1 MAVREGTYKSL
12 LQGVS
17 QQTPQERAD
26 GQLGSQLNM
35 LSDPVTAL
43 RRRGGIKL
51 HAVLEDL
58 DKSSY
63 IRMTEILGD
72 TYITV
77 IDTAKGSLSV
87 YTFDGGLKS
96 TIQNDYFK
104 ARSKSSIR
112 TTVSKDNFFI
122 LNTELIPTKQLEA
135 EAGKNPKHYGYFSI
149 VSTAFSKVF
158 TISVT
163 HPSIGTITK
172 TVTASSDNAAEASQ
186 ENIARGLADLF
197 SQDTTFAAVFN
208 VHRTGITVAFE
219 VKDKTQTG
227 TTVVDSTT
235 GVTYVVKSGAS
246 RVVNKAELL
255 GTLPSVLDGYIMA
268 VGNVGNS
275 AYYKFDHGALRW
287 AETGV
292 YEPNYKLIN
301 EPMYWYLD
309 AADTVKLVPLGIKP
323 REAGDDDNNPDP
335 KFIGYGLTGIGSY
348 QSRLVLLSGSYVN
361 MSQTR
366 YFNQFMRTT
375 VTELLDDDAIEVSS
389 SALSSAQ
396 FEYCVPYNKD
406 LVLIAQTQQA
416 VIPANST
423 VLTPKSAVIYPSTKV
438 DLSLAAEPQVVARSL
453 YYTYQRGAD
462 YYQVGEFIPN
472 TYTDAQYYNQNLTD
486 HVPLYATGV
495 CTCIA
500 ASTTNNMVVMSSDS
514 RDVLVNQFLWVGEDR
529 PLMSFHKWEYPLP
542 VVYAQFIQEYLIVFM
557 DDGQGNLVIGTQ
569 NVQLNQLDDKPIPF
583 LDLYGYVTIENGV
596 GVLPEYLLEMKPD
609 DMELAASI
617 YNDRYL
623 RHQEIEFSYDDE
635 GNVTCPYDGVIYV
648 GVRFTSEFTLTP
660 PFIKDENGKVVAG
673 AKSTV
678 VRLDM
683 EFKNT
688 GTFKVS
694 VKDTMGDSYYN
705 ELDTALTWSEADL
718 GYTWVNSI
726 GQVSIPCRTRLTST
740 QCSVETVG
748 TTDLNL
754 TNCNYLLRLNQKHR
768 RI

>member
-1 MAVREGTYKSL
+1 MTVREGTYKSL

-51 HAVLEDL
+51 HAVLTDL
-58 DKSSY
+58 DKRSY
-63 IRMTEILGD
+63 IRMTEILGA

-77 IDTAKGSLSV
+77 VDTIKGTLSV
-87 YTFDGGLKS
+87 YTFDGTLKA

-104 ARSKSSIR
+104 ATSKSSIR

-122 LNTELIPTKQLEA
+122 LNTEKIPTKKLEA

-163 HPSIGTITK
+163 HPSIGTVTK
-172 TVTASSDNAAEASQ
+172 TLTTSDNNSAEANQ
-186 ENIARGLADLF
+186 EYVATRFETLF
-197 SQDTTFAAVFN
+197 KEDAAFAAAFDVVRN
-208 VHRTGITVAFE
+208 GITVAFE
-219 VKDKTQTG
+219 LKDKTVAG

-246 RVVNKAELL
+246 RVVNKSELL
-255 GTLPSVLDGYIMA
+255 GTLPSILDGYIMA

-275 AYYKFDHGALRW
+275 AYYKFEHGSLRW
-287 AETGV
+287 SETGI
-292 YEPNYKLIN
+292 YEPNYKLED

-309 AADTVKLVPLGIKP
+309 VDDNVKLVPLGIKP

-423 VLTPKSAVIYPSTKV
+423 VLTPKSAVIYPSTRV

-453 YYTYQRGAD
+453 YYTYQRGAE
-462 YYQVGEFIPN
+462 YFQVGEFIPN

-500 ASTTNNMVVMSSDS
+500 ASTTNNMVVMTSDS
-514 RDVLVNQFLWVGEDR
+514 TDVLVNQFLWVGEDR

-542 VVYAQFIQEYLIVFM
+542 VIYAQFIQEYLVVFM
-557 DDGQGNLVIGTQ
+557 DDGKGNLVIGTQ

-583 LDLYGYVTIENGV
+583 LDLYSYVTIDKGV
-596 GVLPEYLLEMKPD
+596 GVIDKQVLDVLPED
-609 DMELAASI
+609 TVLAASI

-623 RHQEIEFSYDDE
+623 RHQEIEFSYDEE
-635 GNVTCPYDGVIYV
+635 GNVKCPYDGVIYV

-660 PFIKDENGKVVAG
+660 PFIKDENGKVIAG
-673 AKSTV
+673 AKSTL

-688 GTFKVS
+688 GSFKVS
-694 VKDTMGDSYYN
+694 VKDTMGDAY
-705 ELDTALTWSEADL
+705 EDEMDTALTWSEVDL

-726 GQVSIPCRTRLTST
+726 GSVAVPCRTRLTST

-754 TNCNYLLRLNQKHR
+754 TNCGYLLRLNQKHR

>member
-87 YTFDGGLKS
+87 YTFDGVLKS

-149 VSTAFSKVF
+149 TSTAFSKNF

-163 HPSIGTITK
+163 HPSIGTISK
-172 TVTASSDNAAEASQ
+172 TVTTSDSNASQ
-186 ENIARGLADLF
+186 ANQEYVATLF
-197 SQDTTFAAVFN
+197 ETLFKGDTTFAAKFN
-208 VHRTGITVAFE
+208 TFRTGVTVAFE
-219 VKDKTQTG
+219 LKDKTQVG

-287 AETGV
+287 AETGI

-309 AADTVKLVPLGIKP
+309 DADAVKLVPLGIKP

-389 SALSSAQ
+389 SALNSAQ

-514 RDVLVNQFLWVGEDR
+514 RDVLINQFLWVGEDR

-596 GVLPEYLLEMKPD
+596 GVLPEYLLAMKPD

-623 RHQEIEFSYDDE
+623 RHQEIEFSYDAE
-635 GNVTCPYDGVIYV
+635 GNVKCPYDGVIYV

-694 VKDTMGDSYYN
+694 VKDTMGDSYSN

>member
-51 HAVLEDL
+51 HAVLKDL

-87 YTFDGGLKS
+87 YTFDGILKS
-96 TIQNDYFK
+96 TIQNNYFK

-149 VSTAFSKVF
+149 TSTAFSKNF

-163 HPSIGTITK
+163 HPSIGTISK
-172 TVTASSDNAAEASQ
+172 TVTTSDSNASQ
-186 ENIARGLADLF
+186 ANQEYVATQFETLF
-197 SQDTTFAAVFN
+197 KGDTTFAAKFDTF
-208 VHRTGITVAFE
+208 RTGVTVAFE
-219 VKDKTQTG
+219 LKDKTQVG

-246 RVVNKAELL
+246 RVINKSELL

-287 AETGV
+287 AETGI

-309 AADTVKLVPLGIKP
+309 DADAVKLVPLGIKP

-514 RDVLVNQFLWVGEDR
+514 RDVLINQFLWVGEDR

-596 GVLPEYLLEMKPD
+596 GVLPKYLLEMKPD

-635 GNVTCPYDGVIYV
+635 GNIKCPYDGVIYV

-673 AKSTV
+673 AKSTL

-694 VKDTMGDSYYN
+694 VADTMGGSYSN
-705 ELDTALTWSEADL
+705 DLDTALTWSEADL

>member
-51 HAVLEDL
+51 HAVLKDL

-72 TYITV
+72 TYITI

-87 YTFDGGLKS
+87 YTFDGELKA

-104 ARSKSSIR
+104 AISKSSIR

-149 VSTAFSKVF
+149 TSTAFSKIF

-163 HPSIGTITK
+163 HPVIGTITK
-172 TVTASSDNAAEASQ
+172 SVTTSDNNAAQANQ
-186 ENIARGLADLF
+186 EYVATQLETLF
-197 SQDTTFAAVFN
+197 KNDTTFAAAFN
-208 VHRTGITVAFE
+208 VYRTGVTVAFE
-219 VKDKTQTG
+219 LKDKTQTG

-246 RVVNKAELL
+246 RVVNKSELL

-275 AYYKFDHGALRW
+275 AYYRFDHESLRW

-309 AADTVKLVPLGIKP
+309 ADDNVQLVSLGIKP

-423 VLTPKSAVIYPSTKV
+423 VLTPKTAVIYPSTKV

-500 ASTTNNMVVMSSDS
+500 ASTTNNMVVMTSDS
-514 RDVLVNQFLWVGEDR
+514 RDVLINQFLWVGEDR

-596 GVLPEYLLEMKPD
+596 GILPNYLLETKPD
-609 DMELAASI
+609 NMVLAASI

-623 RHQEIEFSYDDE
+623 RHQEIEFSYDDD

-688 GTFKVS
+688 GTFSVS
-694 VKDTMGDSYYN
+694 VKDTMGDSYSN
-705 ELDTALTWSEADL
+705 ALDTALTWSEADL

>member
-51 HAVLEDL
+51 HAVLNDL
-58 DKSSY
+58 DKNSY
-63 IRMTEILGD
+63 IRMTEILGG

-77 IDTAKGSLSV
+77 IDTVQGSLSV
-87 YTFDGGLKS
+87 YTFDGNLKAA
-96 TIQNDYFK
+96 IQNDYFK
-104 ARSKSSIR
+104 AQSKASIR

-122 LNTELIPTKQLEA
+122 LNTEVIPTKQLEA
-135 EAGKNPKHYGYFSI
+135 EAGKNPDHYGYFSI
-149 VSTAFSKVF
+149 ISTAFSKTF
-158 TISVT
+158 SVT
-163 HPSIGTITK
+163 LKHPSVGLVTK
-172 TVTASSDNAAEASQ
+172 TLTTHSSEADKADQNYVAATFEQ
-186 ENIARGLADLF
+186 LF
-197 SQDTTFAAVFN
+197 KTDTTVANAFN
-208 VHRTGITVAFE
+208 VTREGITVAFE
-219 VKDKTQTG
+219 LKDKSVSG
-227 TTVVDSTT
+227 TTVVDSST
-235 GVTYVVKSGAS
+235 GSTFVAKSSAS
-246 RVVNKAELL
+246 RVLNRTELL
-255 GTLPSVLDGYIMA
+255 GTLPAILDGYIIA

-275 AYYKFDHGALRW
+275 AYYVFDYTTLKW
-287 AETGV
+287 SETAV
-292 YEPNYKLIN
+292 YEPRYTIAG
-301 EPMYWYLD
+301 EPMYWYI
-309 AADTVKLVPLGIKP
+309 DTDNSVKLAPLGIKP

-472 TYTDAQYYNQNLTD
+472 TYSDAQYYNQNLTD

-500 ASTTNNMVVMSSDS
+500 ASTTNNMVVLSSDS

-557 DDGQGNLVIGTQ
+557 DDGAGNLIIGTQ

-596 GVLPEYLLEMKPD
+596 GVLPQHLLAMKPA

-623 RHQEIEFSYDDE
+623 RHQEIEFSYDAE
-635 GNVTCPYDGVIYV
+635 GNVTCPYDGVIYI

-694 VKDTMGDSYYN
+694 VKDTMGASYSN

-740 QCSVETVG
+740 QCSVETTG

-754 TNCNYLLRLNQKHR
+754 TNCNYLLRMNQKHR

>member
-51 HAVLEDL
+51 HAVLKDL
-58 DKSSY
+58 DKRSY

-77 IDTAKGSLSV
+77 IDAAKGSLSV
-87 YTFDGGLKS
+87 YTFDGVLKS

-149 VSTAFSKVF
+149 TSTAFSKNF

-163 HPSIGTITK
+163 HPSIGTISK
-172 TVTASSDNAAEASQ
+172 TITTHNSEADKATQEYVATQFETAFKGDAV
-186 ENIARGLADLF
+186 
-197 SQDTTFAAVFN
+197 FAAAYD
-208 VHRTGITVAFE
+208 VHRTGVTVAFE
-219 VKDKTQTG
+219 LKDKTQAG

-309 AADTVKLVPLGIKP
+309 ADDNVKLVPLGIKP

-453 YYTYQRGAD
+453 YYTYQRGSD

-500 ASTTNNMVVMSSDS
+500 ASTTNNMVVMTSDS

-557 DDGQGNLVIGTQ
+557 DDGAGNLIIGTQ

-583 LDLYGYVTIENGV
+583 LDLYGYVTIENGA
-596 GVLPEYLLEMKPD
+596 GVMPKYLLDMKPD

-623 RHQEIEFSYDDE
+623 RHQEIEFSYDEE
-635 GNVTCPYDGVIYV
+635 GNVKCPYDGVIYV
-648 GVRFTSEFTLTP
+648 GVRYTSEFTLTP

-694 VKDTMGDSYYN
+694 VKDTMGDSYSN

>member
-51 HAVLEDL
+51 HAVLKDL

-87 YTFDGGLKS
+87 YTFDGILKS
-96 TIQNDYFK
+96 TIQNSYFK

-149 VSTAFSKVF
+149 TSTAFSKNF

-163 HPSIGTITK
+163 HPSIGTISK
-172 TVTASSDNAAEASQ
+172 TVTTSDSNASQ
-186 ENIARGLADLF
+186 ANQEYVATQFETLF
-197 SQDTTFAAVFN
+197 KGDTTFAAKFDTF
-208 VHRTGITVAFE
+208 RTDVTVAFE
-219 VKDKTQTG
+219 LKDKTQVG

-246 RVVNKAELL
+246 RVINKSELL

-287 AETGV
+287 AETGI

-309 AADTVKLVPLGIKP
+309 DADAVKLVPLGIKP

-416 VIPANST
+416 VIPANAT

-514 RDVLVNQFLWVGEDR
+514 RDVLINQFLWVGEDR

-596 GVLPEYLLEMKPD
+596 GVLPAYLLEMKPD

-623 RHQEIEFSYDDE
+623 RHQEIEFSYDAA
-635 GNVTCPYDGVIYV
+635 GNVKCPYDGVIYV

-694 VKDTMGDSYYN
+694 VKDIMGDSYSN

-726 GQVSIPCRTRLTST
+726 GHVSIPCRTRLTST

>member
-58 DKSSY
+58 DKRSY

-87 YTFDGGLKS
+87 YTFDGNLKA
-96 TIQNDYFK
+96 TIQNNYFK
-104 ARSKSSIR
+104 AQSKSSIR

-149 VSTAFSKVF
+149 TSTAFSKIF
-158 TISVT
+158 TVSVT

-172 TVTASSDNAAEASQ
+172 SMTTSDSNASQ
-186 ENIARGLADLF
+186 ANQEYVATQLESLF
-197 SQDTTFAAVFN
+197 KSDTTFAAAYD

-219 VKDKTQTG
+219 LKDKTQVG

-246 RVVNKAELL
+246 RVVNKSELL
-255 GTLPSVLDGYIMA
+255 GTLPSILDGYIMA

-275 AYYKFDHGALRW
+275 AYYRFDHGSLRW

-309 AADTVKLVPLGIKP
+309 AGDNVQLVPLGIKP

-596 GVLPEYLLEMKPD
+596 GVLPKYLLEMKPD

-635 GNVTCPYDGVIYV
+635 GNIKCPYDGVIYV

-694 VKDTMGDSYYN
+694 VKDTMGDSYSN

-726 GQVSIPCRTRLTST
+726 GHVSIPCRTRLTST
-740 QCSVETVG
+740 QCSVETIG

>member
-51 HAVLEDL
+51 HAVLKDL

-72 TYITV
+72 TYITI

-87 YTFDGGLKS
+87 YTFDGELKS

-104 ARSKSSIR
+104 AVSKSSIR

-149 VSTAFSKVF
+149 TSTAFSKIF

-163 HPSIGTITK
+163 HPVIGTITK
-172 TVTASSDNAAEASQ
+172 SVTTSDNNAAQANQ
-186 ENIARGLADLF
+186 EYVATQLETLF
-197 SQDTTFAAVFN
+197 KNDTTFAAAFN
-208 VHRTGITVAFE
+208 VYRTGVTVAFE
-219 VKDKTQTG
+219 LKDKTQTG

-246 RVVNKAELL
+246 RVVNKSELL

-275 AYYKFDHGALRW
+275 AYYRFDHESLRW

-309 AADTVKLVPLGIKP
+309 KDDNVQLVSLGIKP

-423 VLTPKSAVIYPSTKV
+423 VLTPKTAVIYPSTKV
-438 DLSLAAEPQVVARSL
+438 DLSLAAEPRVVARSL

-500 ASTTNNMVVMSSDS
+500 ASTTNNMVVMTSDS
-514 RDVLVNQFLWVGEDR
+514 RDVLINQFLWVGEDR

-557 DDGQGNLVIGTQ
+557 DDGQGNLVIGTH

-596 GVLPEYLLEMKPD
+596 GILPNYLLETKPD
-609 DMELAASI
+609 NMVLAASI

-623 RHQEIEFSYDDE
+623 RHQEIEFSYDDD

-688 GTFKVS
+688 GTFSVS
-694 VKDTMGDSYYN
+694 VKDTMGDSYSN
-705 ELDTALTWSEADL
+705 ALDTALTWSEADL